1 MFGARKA
8 PPPRHRDEAESPFW
22 ISFSDLMTALMVLFL
37 VAMAVALLSVTQGL
51 RQMDEGRANR
61 DSAISTCL
69 NDIRQIT
76 RQPEYAG
83 VQLRGQTLELGT
95 LAEFAKDSNAL
106 APQRMQF
113 LRSFVPHMLAVAR
126 TPDCQDWLKRFVL
139 EGYASPE
146 GAYLYNLN
154 LSLERSQRVLC
165 VLLDAKA
172 PDAPSPE
179 DRQAIR
185 EMFFVGGSSFNSAI
199 LNQPEKSR
207 RVELRLEFKDL
218 RPSCAPGGSHSPD
231 GPDCLPDD
239 ARPIP
244 WDDDSTC
251 PVASR

>member
-1 MFGARKA
+1 MIGSRKA
-8 PPPRHRDEAESPFW
+8 PTKRRTDDAESPFW

-37 VAMAVALLSVTQGL
+37 VAMAVALLGVTQSL
-51 RQMDEGRANR
+51 RKMDESRIQR
-61 DSAISTCL
+61 DSAISSCL

-76 RQPEYAG
+76 QRPEYAG
-83 VQLRGQTLELGT
+83 MKLRGQTLELGT
-95 LAEFAKDSNAL
+95 LAEFRKDGNEL
-106 APQRMQF
+106 EPQRMAF
-113 LRSFVPHMLAVAR
+113 LRSFVPQMLLMAR
-126 TPDCQDWLKRFVL
+126 TPACQVWLKRFVL

-146 GAYLYNLN
+146 GSYLYNLN

-207 RVELRLEFKDL
+207 RVEMRLEFKDL
-218 RPSCAPGGSHSPD
+218 RSRCDPHAANCEAD
-231 GPDCLPDD
+231 EV
-239 ARPIP
+239 RPIP
-244 WDDDSTC
+244 WDDDFKC
-251 PVASR
+251 PVAKR

>member
-1 MFGARKA
+1 MIGSRKA
-8 PPPRHRDEAESPFW
+8 PARKRSDEAEKPFW

-37 VAMAVALLSVTQGL
+37 VAMAVALMNVTQGL
-51 RQMDEGRANR
+51 RKMDENR
-61 DSAISTCL
+61 MTREQAISSCL
-69 NDIRQIT
+69 SHVQQLT
-76 RQPEYAG
+76 QQAEFAG
-83 VQLRGQTLELGT
+83 VKLRGQTLEWGA
-95 LAEFAKDSNAL
+95 LAEFKKDSNEL
-106 APQRMQF
+106 EPQRMAF
-113 LRSFVPHMLAVAR
+113 LRSFVPQMLRVAH
-126 TPDCQDWLKRFVL
+126 TPGCQDWLKRFVL

-146 GAYLYNLN
+146 GSYLYNLN

-172 PDAPSPE
+172 PGAPSLE
-179 DRQAIR
+179 DRKAIR

-218 RPSCAPGGSHSPD
+218 RPQCAAHTPG
-231 GPDCLPDD
+231 CEAEE

-244 WDDDSTC
+244 WDDDFKC